1 MTKRRAEARLF
12 VGKMCFDYRF
22 GVIVGDGVIGISGEI
37 VGDGETL
44 GETVGDG
51 EPVGLTL
58 GETVGEMLG
67 DIVGDTVGDTV
78 GALFIRPFISG
89 ATAAAKMPDKRNKLV
104 PAAKIVFLNI
114 N

>member
-12 VGKMCFDYRF
+12 VGKMCFDYGF

-58 GETVGEMLG
+58 GETVGE
-67 DIVGDTVGDTV
+67 IVGEIVGETV
-78 GALFIRPFISG
+78 GALFIRPFFSG
-89 ATAAAKMPDKRNKLV
+89 ATAAAKIPDKRNKHV

>member
-1 MTKRRAEARLF
+1 MLNHN
-12 VGKMCFDYRF
+12 F

-51 EPVGLTL
+51 DSVGLTL
-58 GETVGEMLG
+58 GEIVGEIVGEMVGEIVGETVGE
-67 DIVGDTVGDTV
+67 
-78 GALFIRPFISG
+78 LFIRPFFSG
-89 ATAAAKMPDKRNKLV
+89 ATAAPKIPDKRNKHV
-104 PAAKIVFLNI
+104 PAVKIVFLNI